1 MFLGTTFSQWCGQ
14 GWISTD
20 ALLNYITALPEATR
34 RSFLHFAACHSN
46 PVWLG
51 RPWIMLLSPRNLPR
65 PDPIST
71 HAESDHQLYKAAVRP
86 MNAWT
91 ALQHETMVTTLSL
104 HWPQLHQNISELRST
119 EKYREIL
126 RIWHWPLPTTP
137 GVQFLTGTVQCQA
150 HVARNEL
157 TRLIP
162 TLPLSCS
169 NLEKP
174 SWQFIQMGKV
184 WLNLLVSLIPLCQLP
199 TLKFDNVWHSC
210 PSSEG
215 MRRLGH

>member
-71 HAESDHQLYKAAVRP
+71 HAESDHQLYKAAVRSI
-86 MNAWT
+86 NAWT
-91 ALQHETMVTTLSL
+91 TLQHETMWQPFHYIDPNCIRTYQNWEVLRNTENMTLAPSN
-104 HWPQLHQNISELRST
+104 HSWRAIFDWHCAMSST
-119 EKYREIL
+119 
-126 RIWHWPLPTTP
+126 
-137 GVQFLTGTVQCQA
+137 C
-150 HVARNEL
+150 ARNEL